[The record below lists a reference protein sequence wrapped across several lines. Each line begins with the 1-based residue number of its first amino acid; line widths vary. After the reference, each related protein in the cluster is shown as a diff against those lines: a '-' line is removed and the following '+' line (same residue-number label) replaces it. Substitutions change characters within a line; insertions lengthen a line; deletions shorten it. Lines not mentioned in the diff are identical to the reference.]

1 MCDSCGCGEPTHI
14 HEHTHEHD
22 NSHEHDQQHHHNGSA
37 STHHADDH
45 EHLPDGRVI
54 LVQKDILGENN
65 RIAERNRGYLEA
77 REAVCFNVVG
87 SPGSGKTT
95 LLERTCK
102 DLGKEHMF
110 YVIEG
115 DQQSSLDA
123 ERIEATG
130 VKAIQINTEYGC
142 HLDAAMVNK
151 AMKELDVKEKSTTFI
166 ENVGNLVCPAMFD
179 LGETKRVVIYS
190 VTEGNDKPLKYPY
203 MFRSAHLAVI
213 TKTDLIPYVD
223 FDLEQARADI
233 LRTHPGIEII
243 ELSVKSGEGLEAWYG
258 WVKDARREM

>member
-1 MCDSCGCGEPTHI
+1 MCETCGCGEIPERNNRNNRYDRYDH
-14 HEHTHEHD
+14 HD
-22 NSHEHDQQHHHNGSA
+22 HHGYHDH
-37 STHHADDH
+37 DH

-54 LVQKDILGENN
+54 RIQKDILGENN
-65 RIAERNRGYLEA
+65 LVAERNRGFLEA
-77 REAVCFNVVG
+77 KRAICFNIVG

-95 LLERTCK
+95 LLERTCR
-102 DLGKEHMF
+102 DLGKEQTF

-123 ERIEATG
+123 ERIKTTG

-151 AMKELDVKEKSTTFI
+151 ALKELEVKEKGIIFI

-179 LGETKRVVIYS
+179 LGETKRIVIYS

-223 FDLEQARADI
+223 FDLDRARVDI
-233 LRTHPGIEII
+233 RKTHPGIEVI
-243 ELSVKSGEGLEAWYG
+243 ELSVKSGEGLENWYDWLKEEG
-258 WVKDARREM
+258 RGKRTED

>member
-1 MCDSCGCGEPTHI
+1 MCETCGCGEPADVHD
-14 HEHTHEHD
+14 HTHDHD
-22 NSHEHDQQHHHNGSA
+22 TSHYHHHL
-37 STHHADDH
+37 HH
-45 EHLPDGRVI
+45 PDGRIVKI
-54 LVQKDILGENN
+54 QRDILGENN
-65 RIAERNRGYLEA
+65 LVAQRNRGFLEA
-77 REAVCFNVVG
+77 KGAVCLNIVG

-95 LLERTCK
+95 LLERTCRE
-102 DLGKEHMF
+102 LGKEQFF

-130 VKAIQINTEYGC
+130 VKAIQINTGTGC

-151 AMKELDVKEKSTTFI
+151 ALKELEIREHSITFI
-166 ENVGNLVCPAMFD
+166 ENVGNLVCPALFD
-179 LGETKRVVIYS
+179 LGENRRVVIYS

-223 FDLEQARADI
+223 FNLEKAREDMK
-233 LRTHPGIEII
+233 RTHPGIEII
-243 ELSVKSGEGLEAWYG
+243 ELSVKTGKGLQEFYHWLRN
-258 WVKDARREM
+258 VRRKT